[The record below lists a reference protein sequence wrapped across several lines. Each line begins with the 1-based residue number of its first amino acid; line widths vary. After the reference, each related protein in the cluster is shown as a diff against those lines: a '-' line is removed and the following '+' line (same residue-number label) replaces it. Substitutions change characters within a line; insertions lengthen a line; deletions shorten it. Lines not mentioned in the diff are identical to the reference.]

1 MLNLLLLILGI
12 WLAFWFIGNAM
23 GFLLMLLVAALV
35 GFTADA
41 LVPGR
46 QIPHG
51 WLGATGAGLI
61 GSWLG
66 TLLIGH
72 VGPHLMGV
80 PLFPAFVGA
89 LVLVLAV
96 SFMRKRA

>member
-1 MLNLLLLILGI
+1 MLNLLLLVLGI
-12 WLAFWFIGNAM
+12 WSAFWFIGNVM
-23 GFLLMLLVAALV
+23 GLVLMLLVAALV

-51 WLGATGAGLI
+51 WLGVTGAGLI

-66 TLLIGH
+66 TVLFGQ
-72 VGPHLMGV
+72 VGPVLMGV
-80 PLFPAFVGA
+80 SLFPAFLGA
-89 LVLVLAV
+89 LVLVVMV
-96 SFMRKRA
+96 SFVRKRA

>member
-23 GFLLMLLVAALV
+23 GFLLMLLVAALI

-46 QIPHG
+46 QISHG
-51 WLGATGAGLI
+51 WMGAMGAGLI

-66 TLLIGH
+66 TLMIGRI
-72 VGPHLMGV
+72 GPVLMGV
-80 PLFPAFVGA
+80 PLLPAFVGA
-89 LVLVLAV
+89 VVLVVLV
-96 SFMRKRA
+96 SFLRKRA